1 MKNNELIH
9 AAVDQAPQ
17 GIIITSTLDNTVIF
31 ANPAMEELLGVSR
44 KNLVGKTFTQGFF
57 KKGGK
62 IFYPEK
68 KPYSTLIAPKRN
80 ELGSKYRLLARNIF
94 ATILQP
100 GGKKLW
106 TLINTAS
113 VLDHHHKMVAMIS
126 IVHDITA
133 RKHEI
138 DRLDYAMTAS
148 VDGMWDWDLTKSKG
162 YLSPRYYEMLGF
174 ENEGFPPTLE
184 MWEAMLHPDDRADA
198 IARFN
203 DAVNNTCKAYE
214 SRYRLK
220 TKTGQ
225 YRWFCARGIVVEKK
239 EGNKATR
246 IVGTHMDITRE
257 REMEAALYHSREV
270 LQAELE
276 TQTLDLK
283 NTNQKLESI
292 LDSSSESIWVI
303 EGDGTVSRI
312 NRKSEA
318 LLDIRAEEV
327 VGKHYK
333 ALISSGVVDVSVTR
347 KAFQT
352 GRPVTMMQKALRTDR
367 SLLVTS
373 TPVFDGDGNISMVIV
388 NERDLTQLNQLQQ
401 KLEQARGESKRIK
414 EALTALNLKELREQ
428 EIIAESKEM
437 QDVLVAALKLSKIS
451 VSTILILGESGTG
464 KGLLAKFIHSNSL
477 NKKGPFVQI
486 NCAALPETL
495 LEAEL
500 FGYEKGAF
508 TGARDQGKIGLFEMA
523 QGGTLFLDELGE
535 LSQSVQAKLLK
546 CLEDKE
552 IIHLGGLNP
561 IKIDCTVIAATN
573 VDLVDQVNRKNFR
586 QDLFFRLNTFTLTL
600 PPLRKRPEDILEL
613 SMFFLEKYNKAYGMG
628 RRISPKGLATLQSY
642 PFPGNIR
649 ELKNAI
655 KKSVV
660 MSETNLM
667 DTILD
672 DSASAMTPRGL
683 ARKYPVDPDNS
694 QQNFDA
700 MVMDFEREILTR
712 TMETCKTTRA
722 IASHLRM
729 TQSQVMRKL
738 KKHDLSKVLKD
749 KKRMR

>member
-1 MKNNELIH
+1 MVKYFTPALLKRIVENKELIH
-9 AAVDQAPQ
+9 AALEQAPQ
-17 GIIITSTLDNTVIF
+17 GIIITSALDNTVIF
-31 ANPAMEELLGVSR
+31 INPAMEEVLGVSR
-44 KNLVGKTFTQGFF
+44 KNFVGNTFTQGFF

-68 KPYSTLIAPKRN
+68 KPYSTLDPPRQK
-80 ELGSKYRLLARNIF
+80 ELGSKCYRLLARNIL
-94 ATILQP
+94 AAIHQP

-106 TLINTAS
+106 ALMNTAS
-113 VLDHHHKMVAMIS
+113 VLDHRHKTIAMIS
-126 IVHDITA
+126 IVHDVTA
-133 RKHEI
+133 
-138 DRLDYAMTAS
+138 
-148 VDGMWDWDLTKSKG
+148 
-162 YLSPRYYEMLGF
+162 
-174 ENEGFPPTLE
+174 
-184 MWEAMLHPDDRADA
+184 
-198 IARFN
+198 
-203 DAVNNTCKAYE
+203 
-214 SRYRLK
+214 
-220 TKTGQ
+220 
-225 YRWFCARGIVVEKK
+225 
-239 EGNKATR
+239 R
-246 IVGTHMDITRE
+246 IVGTHTGITQNRE
-257 REMEAALYHSREV
+257 VEAALYHSKEV

-283 NTNQKLESI
+283 KTNQKLETV

-312 NRKSEA
+312 NRKSET
-318 LLDIRAEEV
+318 LLNIRAEEV
-327 VGKHYK
+327 VGKHYE

-352 GRPVTMMQKALRTDR
+352 GRPVTMMQKALRTGR

-373 TPVFDGDGNISMVIV
+373 TPVFDGDGKISMVIV

-401 KLEQARGESKRIK
+401 ELEQVRGESKRIK
-414 EALTALNLKELREQ
+414 EAMTALNLKELREQ

-437 QDVLVAALKLSKIS
+437 QDVLVTALKLSRIN

-464 KGLLAKFIHSNSL
+464 KGLLAKFIHSNSP
-477 NKKGPFVQI
+477 NKNGPFIQI

-535 LSQSVQAKLLK
+535 LSQTVQAKLLK
-546 CLEDKE
+546 CIEDKE
-552 IIHLGGLNP
+552 VLHLGGLTP
-561 IKIDCTVIAATN
+561 IGIDCTVIAATN
-573 VDLVDQVNRKNFR
+573 IDLVDQVNQKKFR

-600 PPLRKRPEDILEL
+600 PSLRKRPEDILEL
-613 SMFFLEKYNKAYGMG
+613 SMFFLEKYNKEYGMH
-628 RRISPKGLATLQSY
+628 RKISHKGLATLQSY

-660 MSETNLM
+660 MSETNVM

-672 DSASAMTPRGL
+672 DSISAMVPRGV
-683 ARKYPVDPDNS
+683 ARDYPLDLENNQNS
-694 QQNFDA
+694 FDA
-700 MVMDFEREILTR
+700 MVTEFEKKILLQSMKR
-712 TMETCKTTRA
+712 CKTTRA
-722 IASHLRM
+722 IASHLKM

-738 KKHDLSKVLKD
+738 KKHGLSQTLKD
-749 KKRMR
+749 KKRIR